1 MRAIRESEYGDTLE
15 SRCEYCNGNACY
27 SATPGVKN
35 PAHAMGGNSRAHI
48 VFAEQTRYKSC
59 VPETAIRIEM
69 LEKLFPPAR
78 SGWRAFLQP
87 FEKPTS
93 MALAGISFDVREG
106 EAVALLGANG
116 AGKSTLLKILATL
129 LLPTRGSA
137 SVAGHDTT
145 QDSRAVRRQL
155 GYHAGTDHGFYPRL
169 TARQNLL
176 FFGRLNQLSSTNA
189 KQRIASLSQQFHLE
203 EAIDRQ
209 VRTLSTGTV
218 QRLSLA
224 RAVSHHPRVLLLD
237 EPTRSLDAIAAAEFR
252 GFLKTEILQRGNTSL
267 LFASHA
273 LLEID
278 LLADRVAVLDKGRLL
293 AFDTPAA
300 LKAHTNS
307 DTMEDV
313 FLRITRHDQNA
324 HNRPLRHSESEST

>member
-1 MRAIRESEYGDTLE
+1 VCHARRKKPVWHNSSSREY
-15 SRCEYCNGNACY
+15 
-27 SATPGVKN
+27 
-35 PAHAMGGNSRAHI
+35 I
-48 VFAEQTRYKSC
+48 VFVEQTRYKSC
-59 VPETAIRIEM
+59 VPETAIHVQQ

-87 FEKPTS
+87 FERPTAL
-93 MALAGISFDVREG
+93 ALAGISFDVREG

-129 LLPTRGSA
+129 LLPTKGSA
-137 SVAGHDTT
+137 SVAGYDTT
-145 QDSRAVRRQL
+145 KDSRAVRRQL

-176 FFGRLNQLSSTNA
+176 FFGRLNQLSVASA
-189 KQRIASLSQQFHLE
+189 KQRIVSLAQQFHLE
-203 EAIDRQ
+203 DVMDRQ

-224 RAVSHHPRVLLLD
+224 RALLHQPRVLLLD
-237 EPTRSLDAIAAAEFR
+237 EPTRSLDALAAADFR
-252 GFLKTEILQRGNTSL
+252 RFLKTEILQHGNTSL
-267 LFASHA
+267 LFASHTLA
-273 LLEID
+273 EID

-293 AFDTPAA
+293 AFDSPAA
-300 LKAHTNS
+300 LKAHTGS

-313 FLRITRHDQNA
+313 FLCLTGRTRHDKSAPQNFTD
-324 HNRPLRHSESEST
+324 STESDPA